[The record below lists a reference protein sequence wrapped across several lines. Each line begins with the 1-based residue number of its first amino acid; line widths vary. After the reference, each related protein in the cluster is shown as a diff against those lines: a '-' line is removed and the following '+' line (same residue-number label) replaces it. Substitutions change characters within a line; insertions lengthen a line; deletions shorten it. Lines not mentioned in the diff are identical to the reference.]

1 MNAITVRRIAIAAS
15 LCAVSFASVAQTAAA
30 SPCDNVLPLSTLQKN
45 VMSKAE
51 QGFDSLRDYLFVT
64 RGVYNLSME
73 EAVAMVDRQRD
84 ALRGCKAVTALATT
98 R

>member
-1 MNAITVRRIAIAAS
+1 
-15 LCAVSFASVAQTAAA
+15 
-30 SPCDNVLPLSTLQKN
+30 
-45 VMSKAE
+45 MSKAE

-64 RGVYNLSME
+64 RGIYNLSME